1 MYYLMNKN
9 NLIMAFTA
17 NHKSDLSEDITF
29 TPIKQEGMTPYG
41 FHSITSWIE
50 GRKASKHNAHLKAIM
65 KKMGCDDNEGF
76 IRMTHAVGIN
86 DTFWVKKDTENITWE
101 DVSLFQNQFS
111 EVISKLAF
119 EGTGLYGSSMS
130 STSPEL
136 SCEGSFRKCFRKEKQ
151 IGEYGSDIYLYK
163 RGGELGPGIEP
174 YCECL
179 ASEIAKI
186 VAPSLSSVKYDLCY
200 LHGRLATKCNI
211 FTNENVGYASF
222 SKVIDSKSYSFEDVR
237 NYFDSICCEQE
248 LRELLVVDSLCFNQ
262 DRHSGN
268 YGVLFDNETMR
279 VLKMA
284 PVFDLNICLLP
295 YVEMNE
301 FENIG
306 DKLFEYNPKLGNDF
320 TRIGQIAM
328 NDVIRDRLK
337 DISDFTFK
345 FRGDDVFSEERVK
358 KLEEIVKKQ
367 AKAILSNEVLQ
378 TKDVF
383 FSEQAFEAEQRNEQI
398 AKAAM
403 TMNEFEVRANKLRY
417 NTDCFVSVC
426 EEDMVQLYLENESY
440 TVTVDFIQ
448 RTVVAQ
454 KNARNISFEKLK
466 EESPEFFGDIIM
478 LFNELKRFSKDAD
491 LNADWN
497 KELNSMVDKADPALS
512 PRNSTKIKTI

>member
-1 MYYLMNKN
+1 MFYLMNKDK
-9 NLIMAFTA
+9 LIMEFKA
-17 NHKSDLSEDITF
+17 NYKATFSEDVSFSVIR
-29 TPIKQEGMTPYG
+29 QVGAVPYG
-41 FHSITSWIE
+41 FHNITSWIE
-50 GRKASKHNAHLKAIM
+50 GRKASKHNAHLKKIM
-65 KKMGCDDNEGF
+65 KRLGCDDNEGF

-86 DTFWVKKDTENITWE
+86 DTFWIKKSDEDVTWN
-101 DVSLFQNQFS
+101 DVSLFRNQFS
-111 EVISKLAF
+111 DVISTLAF
-119 EGTGLYGSSMS
+119 EGTGLYNENFS

-136 SCEGSFRKCFRKEKQ
+136 SCDGSFRKCFRKESIK
-151 IGEYGSDIYLYK
+151 GEFGSDIFLYK
-163 RGGELGPGIEP
+163 RGGELGAGIEP

-179 ASEIAKI
+179 ASEIAHI
-186 VAPSLSSVKYDLCY
+186 IAPSSSVNYDLCR
-200 LHGRLATKCNI
+200 LHDKLATKCNI
-211 FTNENVGYASF
+211 FTDETVGYASY
-222 SKVIDSKSYSFEDVR
+222 SKVNDTRDYSFDDVR
-237 NYFDSICCEQE
+237 DFFEKIGCEQQF
-248 LRELLVVDSLCFNQ
+248 REMLVVDSLCFNQ

-328 NDVIRDRLK
+328 NDVICDRLK

-358 KLEEIVKKQ
+358 KLEEIVTKQ

-454 KNARNISFEKLK
+454 KNARNISFDKLK